1 MELRVCAAFV
11 SLFVGIFIL
20 FEGVTPAPENFLDW
34 SMIALGA
41 ALMLGYPVLLG
52 RRFERWI
59 KRSISWVFSPVML
72 GIGLVV
78 IYQTLMEPFDP
89 VTKLLFTSFGAG
101 LCLVSLA
108 ALVKSKT

>member
-1 MELRVCAAFV
+1 MAFV

-20 FEGVTPAPENFLDW
+20 FEGITPVPENFLDL

-52 RRFERWI
+52 RRFELWI
-59 KRSISWVFSPVML
+59 KRSISWAFSPVLL
-72 GIGLVV
+72 GIGLAV
-78 IYQTLMEPFDP
+78 IYQTLMEPFDF

-101 LCLVSLA
+101 LCLVSLV
-108 ALVKSKT
+108 ALVKSKI